1 MHLHK
6 LITTDFSFEA
16 GGSLDQLEIIYHTSP
31 RAYKEGERVVWLCHA
46 LTANSD
52 PLDWWPEMV
61 GEGCCV
67 NPDKDFVVCV
77 NIFGS
82 AYGTTGPRSM
92 VKNGVELGRIGK
104 NGKNGVELG
113 RIEKNGKNG
122 VELGRIGKN
131 GVELYSEEGTTLH
144 HSTQQLHH
152 STQLPHN
159 PTPLDF
165 PKFTVRDTA
174 RLFTIVREHLGIK
187 QVDLLVGSSIGGFHA
202 LEWAIMEGDVIQRA
216 AFIATAPRVSPWL
229 SAWMEVQRMAMEA
242 DPTFRTCES
251 LDSGRKGLEAARAI
265 SLISYRSFDGYNL
278 TQYETDDDCL
288 FASRAASYE
297 RYQGE
302 KLVKRGFDAYS
313 YYYLLHCVDSQNVG
327 RKRGGVAKAL
337 AQITAKSIVI
347 SITSDGLFPPA
358 ESREWAKHIPAAK
371 YYEIES
377 RFGHDGFLLETEQI
391 TQIINSLEVKG

>member
-16 GGSLDQLEIIYHTSP
+16 GGCLDQLEIIYHTSP
-31 RAYKEGERVVWLCHA
+31 REYKQGDRVVWLCHA

-61 GEGCCV
+61 GKDCCV
-67 NPDKDFVVCV
+67 DPDKDFVVCV

-82 AYGTTGPRSM
+82 AYGTTGPRDFGNRES
-92 VKNGVELGRIGK
+92 EIGIQK
-104 NGKNGVELG
+104 G
-113 RIEKNGKNG
+113 
-122 VELGRIGKN
+122 
-131 GVELYSEEGTTLH
+131 Y
-144 HSTQQLHH
+144 
-152 STQLPHN
+152 
-159 PTPLDF
+159 LDF

-174 RLFTIVREHLGIK
+174 QLFTLVREHLGIK

-202 LEWAIMEGDVIQRA
+202 LEWAIMEGDVIRRA

-229 SAWMEVQRMAMEA
+229 SAWMEVQRMALET
-242 DPTFRTCES
+242 DPTFRACES
-251 LDSGRKGLEAARAI
+251 LDGGRKGLEAARAI

-327 RKRGGVAKAL
+327 RGRGGVAAAL
-337 AQITAKSIVI
+337 SQIQAKTIVI
-347 SITSDGLFPPA
+347 SITSDGLFPPC
-358 ESREWAKHIPAAK
+358 EGSEWAKHIPGAQ
-371 YYEIES
+371 YYKIES

-391 TQIINSLEVKG
+391 TQLLKNE

>member
-1 MHLHK
+1 MIQHK
-6 LITTDFSFEA
+6 LITTDFAFEA

-61 GEGCCV
+61 GEGCWV

-92 VKNGVELGRIGK
+92 VKNGVELGRI
-104 NGKNGVELG
+104 E
-113 RIEKNGKNG
+113 KNG

-144 HSTQQLHH
+144 NSTQLLHH

-159 PTPLDF
+159 PKPLDF

-174 RLFTIVREHLGIK
+174 RLFTLVREHLGIK

-242 DPTFRTCES
+242 DPTFRACES
-251 LDSGRKGLEAARAI
+251 LDGGRKGLEAARAI

>member
-1 MHLHK
+1 MLLHK
-6 LITTDFSFEA
+6 LTTHNFSFEA
-16 GGSLDQLEIIYHTSP
+16 GGSLDQLEIVYHTSP
-31 RAYKEGERVVWLCHA
+31 REYKQGDRVVWLCHA

-67 NPDKDFVVCV
+67 DPNKDFVVCV

-82 AYGTTGPRSM
+82 AYGTTGPRS
-92 VKNGVELGRIGK
+92 I
-104 NGKNGVELG
+104 
-113 RIEKNGKNG
+113 
-122 VELGRIGKN
+122 
-131 GVELYSEEGTTLH
+131 LH
-144 HSTQQLHH
+144 HSTPSYTTLY
-152 STQLPHN
+152 N
-159 PTPLDF
+159 PFDF
-165 PKFTVRDTA
+165 PLFTVRDTA
-174 RLFTIVREHLGIK
+174 RLFTLVREHLGIE

-202 LEWAIMEGDVIQRA
+202 LEWAIMEGEVIKNA

-229 SAWMEVQRMAMEA
+229 SAWMEVQRMALEA
-242 DPTFRTCES
+242 DPTFRACES
-251 LDSGRKGLEAARAI
+251 LDGGRKGLEAARAI

-327 RKRGGVAKAL
+327 RHRGGVANAL
-337 AQITAKSIVI
+337 AQIKAKSIVI
-347 SITSDGLFPPA
+347 SITSDGLFPPC
-358 ESREWAKHIPAAK
+358 ESREWAKHIPNAT

-377 RFGHDGFLLETEQI
+377 RFGHDGFLLETAQI
-391 TQIINSLEVKG
+391 TNILSL

>member
-6 LITTDFSFEA
+6 LTTHNFSFEA
-16 GGSLDQLEIIYHTSP
+16 GGTLDQLEVVYHTSERP
-31 RAYKEGERVVWLCHA
+31 YTQGDRVVWLCHA

-67 NPDKDFVVCV
+67 NPDKDYVVCV

-82 AYGTTGPRSM
+82 AYGTTGPRSI
-92 VKNGVELGRIGK
+92 KNEELRIK
-104 NGKNGVELG
+104 NCSDEP
-113 RIEKNGKNG
+113 
-122 VELGRIGKN
+122 
-131 GVELYSEEGTTLH
+131 
-144 HSTQQLHH
+144 TQNSKFKIQ
-152 STQLPHN
+152 N
-159 PTPLDF
+159 YLDF

-174 RLFTIVREHLGIK
+174 RLFTLVREHLGIK
-187 QVDLLVGSSIGGFHA
+187 QVDLLIGSSIGGFHA
-202 LEWAIMEGDVIQRA
+202 LEWAIMEGDIIRRA

-229 SAWMEVQRMAMEA
+229 SAWMEVQRMALEA
-242 DPTFRTCES
+242 DPTFRACES
-251 LDSGRKGLEAARAI
+251 LDGGRKGLEAARAI

-327 RKRGGVAKAL
+327 RNRGGVATAL
-337 AQITAKSIVI
+337 AQIKAQTVVI
-347 SITSDGLFPPA
+347 AITSDGLFPPC
-358 ESREWAKHIPAAK
+358 EGREWAKHIPNAQ
-371 YYEIES
+371 YFEIES
-377 RFGHDGFLLETEQI
+377 RFGHDGFLLETNQI
-391 TQIINSLEVKG
+391 TEILK

>member
-6 LITTDFSFEA
+6 LTTHNFAFEA
-16 GGSLDQLEIIYHTSP
+16 GGTLDQLEIVYHTSP
-31 RAYKEGERVVWLCHA
+31 REYQQGDRVVWLCHA

-67 NPDKDFVVCV
+67 NPNLDFVVCV

-82 AYGTTGPRSM
+82 AYGTTGPRTTLH
-92 VKNGVELGRIGK
+92 NATPH
-104 NGKNGVELG
+104 N
-113 RIEKNGKNG
+113 
-122 VELGRIGKN
+122 
-131 GVELYSEEGTTLH
+131 TTLH
-144 HSTQQLHH
+144 HA
-152 STQLPHN
+152 
-159 PTPLDF
+159 LDF

-174 RLFTIVREHLGIK
+174 RLFTLVREHLGIK

-229 SAWMEVQRMAMEA
+229 SAWMEVQRMALEA
-242 DPTFRTCES
+242 DPTFRACES
-251 LDSGRKGLEAARAI
+251 LDGGRKGLEAARAI

-327 RKRGGVAKAL
+327 RHRGGVAQAL
-337 AQITAKSIVI
+337 SLIQAKSIVI
-347 SITSDGLFPPA
+347 SITSDGLFPPC
-358 ESREWAKHIPAAK
+358 ESSQWAKYIPNAQ
-371 YYEIES
+371 YFEIES

-391 TQIINSLEVKG
+391 TQILNQ

>member
-6 LITTDFSFEA
+6 LITHNFSFEA
-16 GGSLDQLEIIYHTSP
+16 GGTLDQLEIVYHTSERP
-31 RAYKEGERVVWLCHA
+31 YQQGDRVVWLCHA

-52 PLDWWPEMV
+52 PIDWWPEMV

-82 AYGTTGPRSM
+82 AYGTTGPRDFC
-92 VKNGVELGRIGK
+92 
-104 NGKNGVELG
+104 
-113 RIEKNGKNG
+113 
-122 VELGRIGKN
+122 
-131 GVELYSEEGTTLH
+131 
-144 HSTQQLHH
+144 
-152 STQLPHN
+152 
-159 PTPLDF
+159 TPEAESQKLQSPLSF
-165 PKFTVRDTA
+165 PRFTVRDTA
-174 RLFTIVREHLGIK
+174 RLFTLVREHLGIEY
-187 QVDLLVGSSIGGFHA
+187 VDLLIGSSIGGFHA
-202 LEWAIMEGDVIQRA
+202 LEWAIMEGERIRKA

-229 SAWMEVQRMAMEA
+229 SAWMEVQRMALEA
-242 DPTFRTCES
+242 DPTFRACES
-251 LDSGRKGLEAARAI
+251 LDGGRKGLEAARAI

-327 RKRGGVAKAL
+327 RHRGGVKAAL
-337 AQITAKSIVI
+337 AQIQAKSIVI
-347 SITSDGLFPPA
+347 SITSDGLFPPC
-358 ESREWAKHIPAAK
+358 ESSEWAKYIPNAK

-391 TQIINSLEVKG
+391 TQIINRLEVKG

>member
-6 LITTDFSFEA
+6 LTTHNFSFEA
-16 GGSLDQLEIIYHTSP
+16 GGCLDNLEIIYHTSP
-31 RAYKEGERVVWLCHA
+31 REYQKGDHVVWLCHA

-67 NPDKDFVVCV
+67 DPDKDFVVCV

-82 AYGTTGPRSM
+82 AYGTTGPRNM
-92 VKNGVELGRIGK
+92 IQ
-104 NGKNGVELG
+104 
-113 RIEKNGKNG
+113 
-122 VELGRIGKN
+122 
-131 GVELYSEEGTTLH
+131 T
-144 HSTQQLHH
+144 STPN
-152 STQLPHN
+152 TPH

-174 RLFTIVREHLGIK
+174 QLFTLVREHLGIE

-202 LEWAIMEGDVIQRA
+202 LEWAIMEGDRIKHA

-229 SAWMEVQRMAMEA
+229 SAWMEVQRMAIET
-242 DPTFRTCES
+242 DPTFRACES
-251 LDSGRKGLEAARAI
+251 LDGGRKGLEAARAI

-288 FASRAASYE
+288 FATRAASYE

-327 RKRGGVAKAL
+327 RHRGGVAAAL
-337 AQITAKSIVI
+337 SNITAKSIVI
-347 SITSDGLFPPA
+347 SITSDGLFPPC
-358 ESREWAKHIPAAK
+358 ESREWAKYIPHAQ
-371 YYEIES
+371 YFEIES
-377 RFGHDGFLLETEQI
+377 SFGHDGFLLETNQI
-391 TQIINSLEVKG
+391 TNILQELQ

>member
-16 GGSLDQLEIIYHTSP
+16 GGNLDQLEIIYHTSP

-61 GEGCCV
+61 GEGCWV

-82 AYGTTGPRSM
+82 AYGTTGPRH
-92 VKNGVELGRIGK
+92 
-104 NGKNGVELG
+104 
-113 RIEKNGKNG
+113 IEN
-122 VELGRIGKN
+122 
-131 GVELYSEEGTTLH
+131 
-144 HSTQQLHH
+144 
-152 STQLPHN
+152 
-159 PTPLDF
+159 PLDF

-174 RLFTIVREHLGIK
+174 RLFTLVREHLGIK

-242 DPTFRTCES
+242 DPTFRACES
-251 LDSGRKGLEAARAI
+251 LDGGRKGLEAARAI

-327 RKRGGVAKAL
+327 RHRGGVKAAL
-337 AQITAKSIVI
+337 AQIQAKSIVI
-347 SITSDGLFPPA
+347 SITSDGLFPPC
-358 ESREWAKHIPAAK
+358 ESSEWAKYIPNAK

>member
-6 LITTDFSFEA
+6 LTTHNFSFEA
-16 GGSLDQLEIIYHTSP
+16 GGTLDQLEIIYHTSERP
-31 RAYKEGERVVWLCHA
+31 YQQGDRVVWLCHA

-67 NPDKDFVVCV
+67 NPDKDYVVCV

-82 AYGTTGPRSM
+82 AYGTTGPRDFRNRDS
-92 VKNGVELGRIGK
+92 RIPNQKG
-104 NGKNGVELG
+104 
-113 RIEKNGKNG
+113 
-122 VELGRIGKN
+122 
-131 GVELYSEEGTTLH
+131 Y
-144 HSTQQLHH
+144 
-152 STQLPHN
+152 
-159 PTPLDF
+159 LDF

-174 RLFTIVREHLGIK
+174 RLFTLVREHLGIEH
-187 QVDLLVGSSIGGFHA
+187 VDLLIGSSIGGFHA
-202 LEWAIMEGDVIQRA
+202 LEWAIMEGERIRKA

-229 SAWMEVQRMAMEA
+229 SAWMEVQRMALEA
-242 DPTFRTCES
+242 DPTFRACES
-251 LDSGRKGLEAARAI
+251 LDGGRKGLEAARAI

-327 RKRGGVAKAL
+327 RHRGGVKAAL
-337 AQITAKSIVI
+337 AQIQAKSIVI
-347 SITSDGLFPPA
+347 SITSDGLFPPC
-358 ESREWAKHIPAAK
+358 ESSEWAKYIPNAK

-377 RFGHDGFLLETEQI
+377 RFGHDGFLLEIEQI
-391 TQIINSLEVKG
+391 TQIINSLEFKV

>member
-6 LITTDFSFEA
+6 LTTHNFSFEA
-16 GGSLDQLEIIYHTSP
+16 GGTLDQLEIIYHTSERP
-31 RAYKEGERVVWLCHA
+31 YQQGDRVVWLCHA

-67 NPDKDFVVCV
+67 NPDSDYVVCV

-82 AYGTTGPRSM
+82 AYGTTGPRSI
-92 VKNGVELGRIGK
+92 KNEELRIK
-104 NGKNGVELG
+104 NCSDEP
-113 RIEKNGKNG
+113 
-122 VELGRIGKN
+122 
-131 GVELYSEEGTTLH
+131 
-144 HSTQQLHH
+144 TQNSKFLSHQG
-152 STQLPHN
+152 SNDNSKIQN
-159 PTPLDF
+159 YLDF

-174 RLFTIVREHLGIK
+174 RLFTLVREHLGIEH
-187 QVDLLVGSSIGGFHA
+187 VDLLIGSSIGGFHA
-202 LEWAIMEGDVIQRA
+202 LEWAIMEGERIRHA

-229 SAWMEVQRMAMEA
+229 SAWMEVQRMALEA
-242 DPTFRTCES
+242 DPTFRACES
-251 LDSGRKGLEAARAI
+251 LDGGRKGLEAARAI

-302 KLVKRGFDAYS
+302 KLVKREFDAYS

-327 RKRGGVAKAL
+327 RHRGGVKAAL
-337 AQITAKSIVI
+337 AQIQAKSIVI
-347 SITSDGLFPPA
+347 SITSDGLFPPC
-358 ESREWAKHIPAAK
+358 ESSEWAKYIPDAK

>member
-6 LITTDFSFEA
+6 LTTHNFLFEA
-16 GGSLDQLEIIYHTSP
+16 GGTLDQLEIVYHTSERP
-31 RAYKEGERVVWLCHA
+31 YQQGDRVVWLCHA

-67 NPDKDFVVCV
+67 NPDKDYVVCV

-82 AYGTTGPRSM
+82 AYGTTGPRDFRNRDS
-92 VKNGVELGRIGK
+92 RIP
-104 NGKNGVELG
+104 NQ
-113 RIEKNGKNG
+113 
-122 VELGRIGKN
+122 IG
-131 GVELYSEEGTTLH
+131 Y
-144 HSTQQLHH
+144 
-152 STQLPHN
+152 
-159 PTPLDF
+159 LDF

-174 RLFTIVREHLGIK
+174 RLFTLVREHLGIEY
-187 QVDLLVGSSIGGFHA
+187 VDLLIGSSIGGFHA
-202 LEWAIMEGDVIQRA
+202 LEWAIMEGERIRKA

-229 SAWMEVQRMAMEA
+229 SAWMEVQRMALEA
-242 DPTFRTCES
+242 DPTFRACDS
-251 LDSGRKGLEAARAI
+251 LDGGRKGLEAARAI

-327 RKRGGVAKAL
+327 RHRGGVKAAL
-337 AQITAKSIVI
+337 AQIQAKSIVI
-347 SITSDGLFPPA
+347 SITSDGLFPPC
-358 ESREWAKHIPAAK
+358 ESSEWAKYIPNVK

-391 TQIINSLEVKG
+391 TQIINSLEVKD

>member
-6 LITTDFSFEA
+6 LTTHNFAFEA
-16 GGSLDQLEIIYHTSP
+16 GGTLDQLEIVYHTSERP
-31 RAYKEGERVVWLCHA
+31 YQQGERVVWLCHA

-67 NPDKDFVVCV
+67 NPDKDYVVCV

-82 AYGTTGPRSM
+82 AYGTTGPR
-92 VKNGVELGRIGK
+92 
-104 NGKNGVELG
+104 
-113 RIEKNGKNG
+113 
-122 VELGRIGKN
+122 
-131 GVELYSEEGTTLH
+131 TTLH
-144 HSTQQLHH
+144 HATPHYTTLH
-152 STQLPHN
+152 N
-159 PTPLDF
+159 PLDF

-174 RLFTIVREHLGIK
+174 SLFTLVREHLGIEH
-187 QVDLLVGSSIGGFHA
+187 VDLLIGSSIGGFHA
-202 LEWAIMEGDVIQRA
+202 LEWAIMEGERIRKA

-229 SAWMEVQRMAMEA
+229 SAWMEVQRMALEA
-242 DPTFRTCES
+242 DPTFRACES
-251 LDSGRKGLEAARAI
+251 LDGGRKGLEAARAI

-313 YYYLLHCVDSQNVG
+313 YYYLLHCVDSQNIG
-327 RKRGGVAKAL
+327 RHRGGVKAAL
-337 AQITAKSIVI
+337 AQIQAKSIVI
-347 SITSDGLFPPA
+347 SITSDGLFPPC
-358 ESREWAKHIPAAK
+358 ESSEWAKYIPDAK

-391 TQIINSLEVKG
+391 TQIINSL

>member
-16 GGSLDQLEIIYHTSP
+16 GGSLDQLEIIYHTSS

-61 GEGCCV
+61 GEGCWV

-92 VKNGVELGRIGK
+92 VKNGVEL
-104 NGKNGVELG
+104 
-113 RIEKNGKNG
+113 
-122 VELGRIGKN
+122 
-131 GVELYSEEGTTLH
+131 
-144 HSTQQLHH
+144 
-152 STQLPHN
+152 HN

-229 SAWMEVQRMAMEA
+229 SAWMEVQRMALEA
-242 DPTFRTCES
+242 DPTFRACES
-251 LDSGRKGLEAARAI
+251 LDGGRKGLEAARAI

-377 RFGHDGFLLETEQI
+377 RFGHDGFLLETNQI
-391 TQIINSLEVKG
+391 TNILQQLQ

>member
-6 LITTDFSFEA
+6 LTTHNFSFEA
-16 GGSLDQLEIIYHTSP
+16 GGNLDQLEIIYHTSP
-31 RAYKEGERVVWLCHA
+31 REYKRGDRVVWLCHA

-67 NPDKDFVVCV
+67 DPDKDFVVCV

-82 AYGTTGPRSM
+82 AYGTTGPRSL
-92 VKNGVELGRIGK
+92 E
-104 NGKNGVELG
+104 
-113 RIEKNGKNG
+113 
-122 VELGRIGKN
+122 
-131 GVELYSEEGTTLH
+131 
-144 HSTQQLHH
+144 
-152 STQLPHN
+152 N
-159 PTPLDF
+159 PLSF
-165 PKFTVRDTA
+165 PKFTVRDTV
-174 RLFTIVREHLGIK
+174 RLFTLVREHLGIE
-187 QVDLLVGSSIGGFHA
+187 QVDLLIGSSIGGFHA
-202 LEWAIMEGDVIQRA
+202 LEWAIMEGERICKA

-229 SAWMEVQRMAMEA
+229 SAWMEVQRMALEA
-242 DPTFRTCES
+242 DPTFHACES
-251 LDSGRKGLEAARAI
+251 LDGGRKGLEAARAI

-288 FASRAASYE
+288 FATRAASYE

-327 RKRGGVAKAL
+327 RHRGGVASAL
-337 AQITAKSIVI
+337 AQIQAKSIVI
-347 SITSDGLFPPA
+347 SITSDGLFPPC
-358 ESREWAKHIPAAK
+358 ESSEWAKHIPGAK

-391 TQIINSLEVKG
+391 TQILKQ

>member
-6 LITTDFSFEA
+6 LTTHNFSFEA
-16 GGSLDQLEIIYHTSP
+16 GGTLDQLEIVYHTSERP
-31 RAYKEGERVVWLCHA
+31 YQQGDRVVWLCHA

-67 NPDKDFVVCV
+67 NPDSDYVVCV

-82 AYGTTGPRSM
+82 AYGTTGPR
-92 VKNGVELGRIGK
+92 
-104 NGKNGVELG
+104 
-113 RIEKNGKNG
+113 
-122 VELGRIGKN
+122 
-131 GVELYSEEGTTLH
+131 TTLH
-144 HSTQQLHH
+144 HTTPHYTTLH
-152 STQLPHN
+152 N
-159 PTPLDF
+159 PLDF
-165 PKFTVRDTA
+165 PRFTVRDTA
-174 RLFTIVREHLGIK
+174 RLFTLVREHLGIEY
-187 QVDLLVGSSIGGFHA
+187 VDLLIGSSIGGFHA
-202 LEWAIMEGDVIQRA
+202 LEWAIMESERIRKA

-229 SAWMEVQRMAMEA
+229 SAWMEVQRMALEA
-242 DPTFRTCES
+242 DPTFRACES
-251 LDSGRKGLEAARAI
+251 LDGGRKGLEAARAI

-313 YYYLLHCVDSQNVG
+313 YYYLLWCVDSQNVG
-327 RKRGGVAKAL
+327 RHRGGVKAAL
-337 AQITAKSIVI
+337 AQIQAKSIVI
-347 SITSDGLFPPA
+347 SITSDGLFPPC
-358 ESREWAKHIPAAK
+358 ESSEWAKYIPNAK

>member
-6 LITTDFSFEA
+6 LTTHNFSFEA
-16 GGSLDQLEIIYHTSP
+16 GGTLDQLEIIYHTSERP
-31 RAYKEGERVVWLCHA
+31 YQQGDRVVWLCHA

-67 NPDKDFVVCV
+67 NPDKDYVVCV

-82 AYGTTGPRSM
+82 AYGTTGPKDFWSPDSGDR
-92 VKNGVELGRIGK
+92 N
-104 NGKNGVELG
+104 NP
-113 RIEKNGKNG
+113 
-122 VELGRIGKN
+122 
-131 GVELYSEEGTTLH
+131 LY
-144 HSTQQLHH
+144 
-152 STQLPHN
+152 
-159 PTPLDF
+159 F

-174 RLFTIVREHLGIK
+174 RLFTLVREHLGIEY
-187 QVDLLVGSSIGGFHA
+187 VDLLIGSSIGGFHA
-202 LEWAIMEGDVIQRA
+202 LEWAIMEGEVIRKA

-229 SAWMEVQRMAMEA
+229 SAWMEVQRMALEA
-242 DPTFRTCES
+242 DPTFRACES
-251 LDSGRKGLEAARAI
+251 LDGGRKGLEAARAI

-327 RKRGGVAKAL
+327 RHRGGVKAAL
-337 AQITAKSIVI
+337 AQIQAKSIVI
-347 SITSDGLFPPA
+347 SITSDGLFPPC
-358 ESREWAKHIPAAK
+358 ESSEWAKYIPHAQ
-371 YYEIES
+371 YFEIES

-391 TQIINSLEVKG
+391 TKIINSLEFRV

>member
-6 LITTDFSFEA
+6 LTTHNFSFEA
-16 GGSLDQLEIIYHTSP
+16 GGTLDQLEIIFHTSERP
-31 RAYKEGERVVWLCHA
+31 YQQGDRVVWLCHA

-61 GEGCCV
+61 GDGCCV
-67 NPDKDFVVCV
+67 NPDSDFVVCV

-82 AYGTTGPRSM
+82 AYGTTGPRS
-92 VKNGVELGRIGK
+92 
-104 NGKNGVELG
+104 
-113 RIEKNGKNG
+113 IE
-122 VELGRIGKN
+122 
-131 GVELYSEEGTTLH
+131 
-144 HSTQQLHH
+144 
-152 STQLPHN
+152 N
-159 PTPLDF
+159 PFSFPL
-165 PKFTVRDTA
+165 FTVRDTA
-174 RLFTIVREHLGIK
+174 RLFTLVREHLGIE
-187 QVDLLVGSSIGGFHA
+187 QVDLLIGSSIGGFHA
-202 LEWAIMEGDVIQRA
+202 LEWAIMEGNRIRHA

-229 SAWMEVQRMAMEA
+229 TAWMEVQRMALEA
-242 DPTFRTCES
+242 DPTFRACES
-251 LDSGRKGLEAARAI
+251 LDGGRKGLEAARAI

-327 RKRGGVAKAL
+327 RHRGGVAAAL
-337 AQITAKSIVI
+337 AQIQAKSIVI
-347 SITSDGLFPPA
+347 SITSDGLFPPC
-358 ESREWAKHIPAAK
+358 ESREWAKYIPDAK

-391 TQIINSLEVKG
+391 TQILKQ